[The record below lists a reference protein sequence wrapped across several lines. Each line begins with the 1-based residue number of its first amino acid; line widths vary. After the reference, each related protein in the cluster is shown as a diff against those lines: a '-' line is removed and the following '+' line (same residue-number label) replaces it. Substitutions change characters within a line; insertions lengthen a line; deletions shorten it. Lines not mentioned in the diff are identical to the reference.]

1 MFKYVS
7 VCILFL
13 QQYVHIMEQPITA
26 VTSFTLKIA
35 QKNVFVIALV
45 TFDVRASHVPTLLL
59 LRRWCSAQMSW
70 IRHGYCTEN
79 LTHRRFSVFVG
90 RVPAFSLVSFLFCFV
105 FVSALTLHVPRR
117 LYFGIISQVILY
129 SVCSLVNKLKQHF
142 I

>member
-1 MFKYVS
+1 MVFFNIKDSPPQMLKYVS

-59 LRRWCSAQMSW
+59 LRR
-70 IRHGYCTEN
+70 
-79 LTHRRFSVFVG
+79 
-90 RVPAFSLVSFLFCFV
+90 
-105 FVSALTLHVPRR
+105 
-117 LYFGIISQVILY
+117 
-129 SVCSLVNKLKQHF
+129 
-142 I
+142 

>member
-59 LRRWCSAQMSW
+59 LRR
-70 IRHGYCTEN
+70 
-79 LTHRRFSVFVG
+79 
-90 RVPAFSLVSFLFCFV
+90 
-105 FVSALTLHVPRR
+105 
-117 LYFGIISQVILY
+117 
-129 SVCSLVNKLKQHF
+129 
-142 I
+142 